1 MTYRQPAE
9 WAQHDWA
16 WIGFPSNPAEWPN
29 AFEGARMQAAAF
41 ANAVHAN
48 GKGEEVRLVAAD
60 AASADAA
67 RVLVHA
73 GVTVQTLP
81 FGDIWLR
88 DTGPIAVSNG
98 QMRALVDFERSEE
111 HTSELQ
117 SLMRISYAVFCLK
130 KKNQNTISKQ

>member
-67 RVLVHA
+67 RVLVDA
-73 GVTVQTLP
+73 GVTRPEESTSEIQTLK
-81 FGDIWLR
+81 
-88 DTGPIAVSNG
+88 
-98 QMRALVDFERSEE
+98 
-111 HTSELQ
+111 
-117 SLMRISYAVFCLK
+117 RISYAVFCLK
-130 KKNQNTISKQ
+130 NITSAPI

>member
-16 WIGFPSNPAEWPN
+16 WIGFPSNPDEWPN

-67 RVLVHA
+67 SGLVQA
-73 GVTVQTLP
+73 GVPVPPLT
-81 FGDIWLR
+81 FCDHWLR
-88 DTGPIAVSNG
+88 DTGPIAFSHG
-98 QMRALVDFERSEE
+98 QDRTPIV
-111 HTSELQ
+111 
-117 SLMRISYAVFCLK
+117 
-130 KKNQNTISKQ
+130 

>member
-1 MTYRQPAE
+1 MVLAIALCLAQRGRKSLTSPGLKTMTYRQPAE

-60 AASADAA
+60 AASD
-67 RVLVHA
+67 RKSTRLNSSH
-73 GVTVQTLP
+73 
-81 FGDIWLR
+81 
-88 DTGPIAVSNG
+88 
-98 QMRALVDFERSEE
+98 
-111 HTSELQ
+111 
-117 SLMRISYAVFCLK
+117 
-130 KKNQNTISKQ
+130 